1 MYQLYELQKNVMAP
15 ARAMAWSGSRFLTHP
30 LNPLAQ
36 TELARIGAAALDV
49 FHHSTHPYGK
59 PDFGLD
65 HTVINGE
72 SVAVDEV
79 IELRRPFGN
88 LLHFSRSVA
97 RDDPKLLIVAPMS
110 GHFATLLRDTVRT
123 MLPDHDVYIT
133 DWHNARD
140 VPLSEGRFGLAE
152 YTRRQ
157 KQGILQQEV
166 LRREV
171 FSKVAIEDQELRAY
185 YEDHK
190 DEFKVPSRL
199 RIRELV
205 ITKGATPEEQAA
217 AKAKVALVKEA
228 LAKGAG
234 FEALV
239 REHSEGISR
248 TTGGD
253 LGWMEK
259 GLLRP
264 DLEKAALGLQP
275 GQTAGPL
282 ESDRDF
288 SFVQLIEAQI
298 DGARPFAEVKDKIME
313 KLQEPKA
320 QNAIEQYMQSLRVR
334 ANIRYQVA
342 KDRILQG

>member
-1 MYQLYELQKNVMAP
+1 MTIRRLLLPALLLLPAPLLLGGPVPGEVREEVLVIVNAHIITRRQFQQAVEQEHAALYRQFSGKELDAKLKEAREKTLQGMVDAFLVQDKADDLGIRVPDDYLKNVIEDIKKQNNLPTDADLE
-15 ARAMAWSGSRFLTHP
+15 RALRGSMG
-30 LNPLAQ
+30 
-36 TELARIGAAALDV
+36 I
-49 FHHSTHPYGK
+49 
-59 PDFGLD
+59 
-65 HTVINGE
+65 
-72 SVAVDEV
+72 
-79 IELRRPFGN
+79 
-88 LLHFSRSVA
+88 
-97 RDDPKLLIVAPMS
+97 
-110 GHFATLLRDTVRT
+110 
-123 MLPDHDVYIT
+123 
-133 DWHNARD
+133 
-140 VPLSEGRFGLAE
+140 GLAE

-205 ITKGATPEEQAA
+205 ITKGATPAEQEA
-217 AKAKVALVKEA
+217 AKAKVALVKA
-228 LAKGAG
+228 SLAKGAG

-264 DLEKAALGLQP
+264 DLEKAALALQP

-288 SFVQLIEAQI
+288 SFVQLVEAQI

>member
-1 MYQLYELQKNVMAP
+1 MPTEPMPPGEP
-15 ARAMAWSGSRFLTHP
+15 AGVRGSRIALAGLLFAGLFLVAW
-30 LNPLAQ
+30 LL
-36 TELARIGAAALDV
+36 LR
-49 FHHSTHPYGK
+49 SS
-59 PDFGLD
+59 PDFD
-65 HTVINGE
+65 
-72 SVAVDEV
+72 
-79 IELRRPFGN
+79 
-88 LLHFSRSVA
+88 
-97 RDDPKLLIVAPMS
+97 
-110 GHFATLLRDTVRT
+110 AT
-123 MLPDHDVYIT
+123 
-133 DWHNARD
+133 
-140 VPLSEGRFGLAE
+140 
-152 YTRRQ
+152 
-157 KQGILQQEV
+157 
-166 LRREV
+166 
-171 FSKVAIEDQELRAY
+171 DQELRAY

-205 ITKGATPEEQAA
+205 ITKGATPAEQEA
-217 AKAKVALVKEA
+217 AKAKVALVKAA

-264 DLEKAALGLQP
+264 DLEKAALALQP

-282 ESDRDF
+282 ESDRDI
-288 SFVQLIEAQI
+288 SFIQLIEAQI

-334 ANIRYQVA
+334 ANIRFQVA

>member
-1 MYQLYELQKNVMAP
+1 MTIRRLLLSALLLAPAPLLRGAPAAGEVREEVLVIVNAHIITRRQFQQAVEQEHAALYRQFSGKELDEKLKEAREKTLQGMVDAFLVQDKADDLGIRVPDDYLKNVIEDIKKQNNLPTDADLE
-15 ARAMAWSGSRFLTHP
+15 RALRGSMG
-30 LNPLAQ
+30 
-36 TELARIGAAALDV
+36 I
-49 FHHSTHPYGK
+49 
-59 PDFGLD
+59 
-65 HTVINGE
+65 
-72 SVAVDEV
+72 
-79 IELRRPFGN
+79 
-88 LLHFSRSVA
+88 
-97 RDDPKLLIVAPMS
+97 
-110 GHFATLLRDTVRT
+110 
-123 MLPDHDVYIT
+123 
-133 DWHNARD
+133 
-140 VPLSEGRFGLAE
+140 GLAE